1 MRKTLIPA
9 VVLVVVAG
17 LALTGC
23 ATKKYVNEQ
32 VAAGDQVTA
41 AKIGEVQTSVEANQK
56 AVSDLQAKDADLQ
69 KQITALSDT
78 AKDALKRA
86 QEAGVLAKGDFLW
99 ETVLTDENVKFGFNK
114 AELTP
119 EGIAA
124 LDAFAAKVKA
134 DNKNVYIEIQ
144 GHTDNVGSEK
154 VNLKLGY
161 QRAEAVSNY
170 LNTKQGFPLHRMN
183 VTSYG
188 EFKPVADNATKEGRA
203 QNRRVAIVVLQ

>member
-1 MRKTLIPA
+1 MRKILVPA
-9 VVLVVVAG
+9 VVLLVVAV
-17 LALTGC
+17 AFTGC

-32 VAAGDQVTA
+32 VAAGDQVNA

-56 AVSDLQAKDADLQ
+56 SITDLQAKDADLQ
-69 KQITALSDT
+69 KQIATLSDT

-86 QEAGVLAKGDFLW
+86 QEAGVLAKGDFVW
-99 ETVLTDENVKFGFNK
+99 ETVLTDDKVTFGFNK

-119 EGIAA
+119 EGKAA

-134 DNKNVYIEIQ
+134 DNKNVYVEIQ

-154 VNLKLGY
+154 YNLKLGY
-161 QRAEAVSNY
+161 QRAEAVKDY
-170 LNTKQGFPLHRMN
+170 LQMQHGFPLHRVN

-188 EFKPVADNATKEGRA
+188 EFKPIADNTTKEGRA
-203 QNRRVAIVVLQ
+203 QNRRVALVVLE

>member
-1 MRKTLIPA
+1 MRKNLVPA
-9 VVLVVVAG
+9 VVLLVVAV
-17 LALTGC
+17 AFTGC
-23 ATKKYVNEQ
+23 ATRKYVNEQ

-56 AVSDLQAKDADLQ
+56 SITDLQAKDADLQ
-69 KQITALSDT
+69 KQIATLSDT

-86 QEAGVLAKGDFLW
+86 QEAGVLAKGDFVW
-99 ETVLTDENVKFGFNK
+99 ETVLTDDKVTFGFNK

-119 EGIAA
+119 EGKAA

-134 DNKNVYIEIQ
+134 DNKNVYVEIQ

-154 VNLKLGY
+154 YNLKLGY
-161 QRAEAVSNY
+161 QRAEAVKDY
-170 LNTKQGFPLHRMN
+170 LQMQHGFPLHRVN

-188 EFKPVADNATKEGRA
+188 EFKPIADNTTKEGRA
-203 QNRRVAIVVLQ
+203 QNRRVALVVLE

>member
-1 MRKTLIPA
+1 MRKTLVPA
-9 VVLVVVAG
+9 VVLLVVAG

-23 ATKKYVNEQ
+23 ATKKFVNEQ
-32 VAAGDQVTA
+32 VAASDKVTA
-41 AKIGEVQTSVEANQK
+41 TKIGEVQTSVEANQK

-69 KQITALSDT
+69 KQISALSDT

-119 EGIAA
+119 EGKAA
-124 LDAFAAKVKA
+124 MDAFAAKVKA
-134 DNKNVYIEIQ
+134 DNTNVYVEIQ

-161 QRAEAVSNY
+161 ERAEAVMHY
-170 LNTKQGFPLHRMN
+170 LQMQHGFPLHRMN

-188 EFKPVADNATKEGRA
+188 EYKPVADNATKDGRA

>member
-1 MRKTLIPA
+1 MRKTLVPA

-41 AKIGEVQTSVEANQK
+41 AKIGEVQTSVEASQK
-56 AVSDLQAKDADLQ
+56 SISDLQAKDADLQ
-69 KQITALSDT
+69 KQIATLSDT

-86 QEAGVLAKGDFLW
+86 QEAGVLAKGDFVW
-99 ETVLTDENVKFGFNK
+99 ETVLTDDKVTFGFNK

-119 EGIAA
+119 EGKAA

-134 DNKNVYIEIQ
+134 DNRNVYVEIQ

-154 VNLKLGY
+154 YNLKLGY
-161 QRAEAVSNY
+161 QRAEAVKDY
-170 LNTKQGFPLHRMN
+170 LQMQHGFPLHRVN

-188 EFKPVADNATKEGRA
+188 EFKPIADNTTKEGRA
-203 QNRRVAIVVLQ
+203 QNRRVALVVLE

>member
-1 MRKTLIPA
+1 MRKTLVPA
-9 VVLVVVAG
+9 VVLLVVAG

-32 VAAGDQVTA
+32 VAAGDQVAA

-134 DNKNVYIEIQ
+134 DNKNVYVEIQ

-170 LNTKQGFPLHRMN
+170 LNTKQGFPLHRIN

-188 EFKPVADNATKEGRA
+188 EFKPVADNATKEGRS

>member
-1 MRKTLIPA
+1 MRKTLVPA
-9 VVLVVVAG
+9 VVLLVVAG

-69 KQITALSDT
+69 KQISALSDT

-119 EGIAA
+119 EGTAA

-134 DNKNVYIEIQ
+134 DNKNVYVEIQ

-154 VNLKLGY
+154 YNLKLGY
-161 QRAEAVSNY
+161 ERAEAVSNY
-170 LNTKQGFPLHRMN
+170 LNTKQGFPLHRIN

-188 EFKPVADNATKEGRA
+188 EYKPVGDNATKEGRA
-203 QNRRVAIVVLQ
+203 QNRRVVLVVLE

>member
-1 MRKTLIPA
+1 MRKTLVPA

-41 AKIGEVQTSVEANQK
+41 AKIGEVQTSVEASQK
-56 AVSDLQAKDADLQ
+56 SISDLQAKDADLQ
-69 KQITALSDT
+69 KQISALSDT

-119 EGIAA
+119 EGTAA

-134 DNKNVYIEIQ
+134 DNKNVYVEIQ

-154 VNLKLGY
+154 YNLKLGY
-161 QRAEAVSNY
+161 ERAEAVSNY
-170 LNTKQGFPLHRMN
+170 LNTKQGFPLHRIN

-188 EFKPVADNATKEGRA
+188 EYKPVGDNATKEGRA
-203 QNRRVAIVVLQ
+203 QNRRVVLVVLE

>member
-1 MRKTLIPA
+1 MRKSLVPA
-9 VVLVVVAG
+9 VVLLVVVG
-17 LALTGC
+17 VALTGC
-23 ATKKYVNEQ
+23 ATKKFVNEQ
-32 VAAGDQVTA
+32 VAASEKVTA
-41 AKIGEVQTSVEANQK
+41 TKIGEVQTSVEANQK

-69 KQITALSDT
+69 KQISTLSDT

-86 QEAGVLAKGDFLW
+86 EEAGVLAKGDFLW

-114 AELTP
+114 AELSP
-119 EGIAA
+119 EAKAA

-134 DNKNVYIEIQ
+134 DNKNVYVEIQ

-161 QRAEAVSNY
+161 DRAESVMHY
-170 LNTKQGFPLHRMN
+170 LQMQHGFPLHRMN

-188 EFKPVADNATKEGRA
+188 EYKPIVDNATKEGRA

>member
-1 MRKTLIPA
+1 MRKTLVPA
-9 VVLVVVAG
+9 VVLLVVAG

-69 KQITALSDT
+69 KQISALSDT

-119 EGIAA
+119 EGTAA

-134 DNKNVYIEIQ
+134 DNKNVYVEIQ

-154 VNLKLGY
+154 YNLKLGY
-161 QRAEAVSNY
+161 ERAEAVSNY
-170 LNTKQGFPLHRMN
+170 LNTKQGFPLHRIN

>member
-9 VVLVVVAG
+9 VVLLVVAV
-17 LALTGC
+17 ALTGC

-32 VAAGDQVTA
+32 VAAGDQVAA

-56 AVSDLQAKDADLQ
+56 AISDLQAKDADLQ
-69 KQITALSDT
+69 KQIATLSDT

-86 QEAGVLAKGDFLW
+86 QEAGVLAKGDFVW
-99 ETVLTDENVKFGFNK
+99 ETVLTDDKVTFGFNK

-119 EGIAA
+119 EGKVA

-154 VNLKLGY
+154 YNLKLGY
-161 QRAEAVSNY
+161 DRAEAVMNY
-170 LNTKQGFPLHRMN
+170 LQMQHGFPVHRMN

-203 QNRRVAIVVLQ
+203 QNRRVALVVLE

>member
-1 MRKTLIPA
+1 MRKILVPA
-9 VVLVVVAG
+9 VVLLVVAVVF
-17 LALTGC
+17 TGC

-32 VAAGDQVTA
+32 VAAGDQVNA

-56 AVSDLQAKDADLQ
+56 SITDLQAKDADLQ
-69 KQITALSDT
+69 KQIATLSDT

-86 QEAGVLAKGDFLW
+86 QEAGVLAKGDFVW
-99 ETVLTDENVKFGFNK
+99 ETVLTDDKVTFGFNK

-119 EGIAA
+119 EGKAA
-124 LDAFAAKVKA
+124 VDAFAAKVKA

-154 VNLKLGY
+154 YNLKLGY
-161 QRAEAVSNY
+161 ERAEAVMNY
-170 LNTKQGFPLHRMN
+170 LSMQHGFPLHRMN

-203 QNRRVAIVVLQ
+203 QNRRVALVVLE

>member
-1 MRKTLIPA
+1 MRKTLVPA
-9 VVLVVVAG
+9 VVLLVVAG

>member
-1 MRKTLIPA
+1 MRKTLVPA

-23 ATKKYVNEQ
+23 ATKKFVNEQ

-56 AVSDLQAKDADLQ
+56 SISDLQAKDADLE
-69 KQITALSDT
+69 KQIAALSET

-86 QEAGVLAKGDFLW
+86 QEAGVLAKGDFVF
-99 ETVLTDENVKFGFNK
+99 ETILTDENVKFGFNK

-119 EGIAA
+119 EGKAA
-124 LDAFAAKVKA
+124 IDAFAAKVKA

-154 VNLKLGY
+154 YNLKLGY
-161 QRAEAVSNY
+161 DRAEAVMNY
-170 LNTKQGFPLHRMN
+170 LQMQHGFPVHRMN

-188 EFKPVADNATKEGRA
+188 EYKPIADNATKEGRA
-203 QNRRVAIVVLQ
+203 QNRRVAVVVLE

>member
-1 MRKTLIPA
+1 MRKILVPA

-32 VAAGDQVTA
+32 VAAGDQVNS
-41 AKIGEVQTSVEANQK
+41 AKIGEVQTSVEASQK
-56 AVSDLQAKDADLQ
+56 SISDLQAKDTDLQ
-69 KQITALSDT
+69 KQITALSET

-86 QEAGVLAKGDFLW
+86 QEAGVLAKGDFVS
-99 ETVLTDENVKFGFNK
+99 ETILTDENVKFGFNK

-119 EGIAA
+119 EGKAA

-134 DNKNVYIEIQ
+134 DNRNVYIEIQ
-144 GHTDNVGSEK
+144 GHTDNAGSEK
-154 VNLKLGY
+154 YNLKLGY
-161 QRAEAVSNY
+161 DRAEAVMNY
-170 LNTKQGFPLHRMN
+170 LQMQHGFPVHRMN

-188 EFKPVADNATKEGRA
+188 EYKPVTNNDTKEARA
-203 QNRRVAIVVLQ
+203 QNRRVALVVLE

>member
-1 MRKTLIPA
+1 MRKNLVPA
-9 VVLVVVAG
+9 VVLLVVAV
-17 LALTGC
+17 AFTGC

-56 AVSDLQAKDADLQ
+56 SITDLQAKDADLQ
-69 KQITALSDT
+69 KQIATLSDT

-86 QEAGVLAKGDFLW
+86 QEAGVLAKGDFMW
-99 ETVLTDENVKFGFNK
+99 ETVLTDDKVTFGFNK

-119 EGIAA
+119 EGKAA

-134 DNKNVYIEIQ
+134 DNKNVYVEIQ

-154 VNLKLGY
+154 YNLKLGY
-161 QRAEAVSNY
+161 QRAEAVKDY
-170 LNTKQGFPLHRMN
+170 LQMQHGFPLHRVN

-188 EFKPVADNATKEGRA
+188 EFKPIADNTTKEGRA
-203 QNRRVAIVVLQ
+203 QNRRVALVVLE

>member
-1 MRKTLIPA
+1 MRKNLVPA
-9 VVLVVVAG
+9 VVLLVVAV
-17 LALTGC
+17 AFTGC

-56 AVSDLQAKDADLQ
+56 SITDLQAKDADLQ
-69 KQITALSDT
+69 KQIATLSDT

-86 QEAGVLAKGDFLW
+86 QEAGVLAKGDFVW
-99 ETVLTDENVKFGFNK
+99 ETVLTDDKVTFGFNK

-119 EGIAA
+119 EGKAA

-134 DNKNVYIEIQ
+134 DNKNVYVEIQ

-154 VNLKLGY
+154 YNLKLGY
-161 QRAEAVSNY
+161 QRAEAVKDY
-170 LNTKQGFPLHRMN
+170 LQMQHGFPLHRVN

-188 EFKPVADNATKEGRA
+188 EFKPIADNTTKEGRA
-203 QNRRVAIVVLQ
+203 QNRRVALVVLE

>member
-1 MRKTLIPA
+1 MRKNLVPA
-9 VVLVVVAG
+9 VVLLVVAV
-17 LALTGC
+17 AFTGC

-32 VAAGDQVTA
+32 VAAGDQVNA

-56 AVSDLQAKDADLQ
+56 SITDLQAKDADLQ
-69 KQITALSDT
+69 KQIATLSDT

-86 QEAGVLAKGDFLW
+86 QEAGVLAKGDFVW
-99 ETVLTDENVKFGFNK
+99 ETVLTDDKVTFGFNK

-119 EGIAA
+119 EGKAA

-134 DNKNVYIEIQ
+134 DNKNVYVEIQ

-154 VNLKLGY
+154 YNLKLGY
-161 QRAEAVSNY
+161 QRAEAVKDY
-170 LNTKQGFPLHRMN
+170 LQMQHGFPLHRVN

-188 EFKPVADNATKEGRA
+188 EFKPIADNTTKEGRA
-203 QNRRVAIVVLQ
+203 QNRRVALVVLE

>member
-1 MRKTLIPA
+1 MRKNLVPA
-9 VVLVVVAG
+9 VVLLVVAV
-17 LALTGC
+17 AFTGC

-56 AVSDLQAKDADLQ
+56 SITDLQAKDADLQ
-69 KQITALSDT
+69 KQIATLSDT

-86 QEAGVLAKGDFLW
+86 QEAGVLAKGDFVW
-99 ETVLTDENVKFGFNK
+99 ETVLTDDKVTFGFNK

-119 EGIAA
+119 EGKAA

-134 DNKNVYIEIQ
+134 DNRNVYVEIQ

-154 VNLKLGY
+154 YNLKLGY
-161 QRAEAVSNY
+161 QRAEAVKDY
-170 LNTKQGFPLHRMN
+170 LQMQHGFPLHRVN

-188 EFKPVADNATKEGRA
+188 EFKPIADNTTKEGRA
-203 QNRRVAIVVLQ
+203 QNRRVALVVLE

>member
-9 VVLVVVAG
+9 VVLLVVAV
-17 LALTGC
+17 ALTGC

>member
-1 MRKTLIPA
+1 MRKTLIPS
-9 VVLVVVAG
+9 VVILVVVG